1 MVTVFDGLSTLTC
14 NVTIR
19 TELGRPTFVRAELVE
34 DGPVTRM
41 TRQHLTW
48 SESSITVEMAEFVAC
63 DAVELRFM
71 IDWNEHEQIL
81 KIEIPTKFTA
91 PKLFVKVAGAALER
105 GTNGNEEPY
114 QDWVAVQGE
123 LNDQT
128 HTLALVNA
136 QTYSYECMDGL
147 LRTVLVRSAPYAR
160 HNPNKR
166 EDNDNGVNAWQDQG
180 RQERTFWLLGGR
192 GDYNGLGLDRR
203 AIELQTPAEY
213 VLDSPH
219 GGTESWEQ
227 SFLELGPR
235 HVEVLAIKQAED
247 GKSML
252 VRMQERSGKETTAHL
267 QSVALKLN
275 SDIPL
280 APWELKTIAI
290 SPSGKVT
297 LVSIMEA

>member
-180 RQERTFWLLGGR
+180 RQEAPSGYL
-192 GDYNGLGLDRR
+192 
-203 AIELQTPAEY
+203 EE
-213 VLDSPH
+213 
-219 GGTESWEQ
+219 GGT
-227 SFLELGPR
+227 
-235 HVEVLAIKQAED
+235 
-247 GKSML
+247 
-252 VRMQERSGKETTAHL
+252 TT
-267 QSVALKLN
+267 
-275 SDIPL
+275 
-280 APWELKTIAI
+280 
-290 SPSGKVT
+290 G
-297 LVSIMEA
+297 